1 MGGLIWSGIGQ
12 GIANAGQT
20 IGGMMMKDIEYQR
33 QLQAEQ
39 RKEDNFIRRQE
50 ESQRIR
56 DEAAEV
62 KAEAL
67 QQRVIKET
75 TAAQAAG
82 AEVPSARMA
91 GQLKT
96 VQGQIAGESPAMSE
110 AELQQLIKDNPQY
123 KKIYEEAGYVTKKD
137 ERRERAEG
145 AILSAM
151 AAGAHSTTKK
161 DLEAQRVAVIKEID
175 QEFKEA
181 KEAAYRADTNRRL
194 DQTDE
199 RLGILGKNSETMARN
214 AATAEARAAKDN
226 ARETTKRDAR
236 ETTMDLSRKLDVAR
250 DALAEKLGVSTNNL
264 NEELARLQK
273 RAENDPKSKE
283 KLAGLQSARDAV
295 AAARDRL
302 TAWEAK
308 GGSDTAPAAPAP
320 SGGAKPAA
328 EKAPPKPDIASVK
341 GVPSGSSVG
350 NFVAGRGYEVKDRSG
365 KVLGYVGK

>member
-12 GIANAGQT
+12 GITNAGQT
-20 IGGMMMKDIEYQR
+20 VGGMMMKDIEYQR
-33 QLQAEQ
+33 QLEAEQ

-96 VQGQIAGESPAMSE
+96 VQGQIAGDSPVMSK

-123 KKIYEEAGYVTKKD
+123 NKIYEEAGYVTEKN
-137 ERRERAEG
+137 ESLERAEG
-145 AILSAM
+145 AIASAM
-151 AAGAHSTTKK
+151 AAGASSTTIGNLQK
-161 DLEAQRVAVIKEID
+161 QRTAVLDEIK
-175 QEFKEA
+175 QEFKEKQEVA
-181 KEAAYRADTNRRL
+181 RAERFETVTGQTN
-194 DQTDE
+194 E
-199 RLGILGKNSETMARN
+199 RLEILAKNSETMARN
-214 AATAEARAAKDN
+214 AAKDN
-226 ARETTKRDAR
+226 ARSAR
-236 ETTMDLSRKLDVAR
+236 ETTMDLQRKVDVAR
-250 DALAEKLGVSTNNL
+250 DTLAEKLGVSTNNL

-273 RAENDPKSKE
+273 RAATNPKDKE
-283 KLAGLQSARDAV
+283 KLEGLQSARDAL

-302 TAWEAK
+302 MAWEAK

>member
-33 QLQAEQ
+33 QLEAEQ

-175 QEFKEA
+175 QEFKER
-181 KEAAYRADTNRRL
+181 KDAADRAETNRRL

-214 AATAEARAAKDN
+214 AATAENRASK
-226 ARETTKRDAR
+226 ESSKRDAR

-273 RAENDPKSKE
+273 RAATDPKSKE
-283 KLAGLQSARDAV
+283 KLDGLQSARDAV